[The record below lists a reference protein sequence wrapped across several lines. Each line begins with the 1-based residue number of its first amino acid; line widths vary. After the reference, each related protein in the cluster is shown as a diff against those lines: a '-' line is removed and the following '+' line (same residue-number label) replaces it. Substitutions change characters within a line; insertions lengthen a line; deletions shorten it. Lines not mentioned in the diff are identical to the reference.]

1 MALTN
6 SAVFQRFQTS
16 KNKVLALVL
25 SACLLTTAPASHSFF
40 AIIFGE
46 LGVKFAL
53 SIPALVGFAY
63 SKTRRDRDYNIMYFD
78 APTITKFPAET
89 KPKNKAAVECL
100 LEQMSNLSANSK
112 GAEQLVGIEG
122 KSYELEPISEAPLSE
137 AQKSSVNGATI
148 RGQSTIWI
156 NQEAIASSTIIMGS
170 EELRYMNTVL
180 HELVHQSSDL
190 ADPHAYRGKSSS
202 EYYLDPDYW
211 NTSFGRELKDAWQ
224 NIFSEPHPYYKKAN
238 HPYLANT
245 LLSLSNPCFGGLLRD
260 DRPPAPGEYYR

>member
-1 MALTN
+1 MVLEN
-6 SAVFQRFQTS
+6 SALFQRFQSS
-16 KNKVLALVL
+16 KNKSLVL
-25 SACLLTTAPASHSFF
+25 LISTCLLLTAPASHSFF

-89 KPKNKAAVECL
+89 KPKNKAAVLCL

-112 GAEQLVGIEG
+112 GAKQLVGIKG

-137 AQKSSVNGATI
+137 VDKSSVNGATI

-156 NQEAIASSTIIMGS
+156 NQESIASSTIMGS

-190 ADPHAYRGKSSS
+190 GDPHAYRGKASSD
-202 EYYLDPDYW
+202 YYLDPDYW
-211 NTSFGRELKDAWQ
+211 KTSFGIELKDAWQ
-224 NIFSEPHPYYKKAN
+224 NIFSEPHPYYKKAKN
-238 HPYLANT
+238 PYLANSV
-245 LLSLSNPCFGGLLRD
+245 LSLNNPCFGGLLRH
-260 DRPPAPGEYYR
+260 DRPPGPGEYYR